1 MRQKNLVQQIKETI
15 KEGKVKE
22 PFKPKCFDP
31 YKTRV
36 FF

>member
-1 MRQKNLVQQIKETI
+1 MGLKDMKLVKGQTALSEEEM
-15 KEGKVKE
+15 EGL
-22 PFKPKCFDP
+22 CFDP